1 MSILESNNYYL
12 PEGKITIFK
21 QPEYVGYLE
30 LDPGFRVAFRKKP
43 NWFNRKM
50 IELVF
55 GWIWIDGKL

>member
-1 MSILESNNYYL
+1 MSIL
-12 PEGKITIFK
+12 
-21 QPEYVGYLE
+21 YVGYLE